1 MLSNYSYL
9 PEERALPAIFEYLSN
24 SGAHQSEV
32 VTSSLLNSLNQC
44 SSLPPVDWTGA
55 LLSIIRKAP
64 NMCQP
69 CLQCALKLTKTS
81 KGFHTF
87 IVHCCA
93 PLVLSGLEVLHCS
106 LHCF

>member
-1 MLSNYSYL
+1 MPSNYSYL
-9 PEERALPAIFEYLSN
+9 SEERALPAIFEYLSN

-32 VTSSLLNSLNQC
+32 ISSLLDSLSQC

-55 LLSIIRKAP
+55 LLSIVRRAP

-69 CLQCALKLTKTS
+69 SLQCALKLTKTS

-87 IVHCCA
+87 IVHCCT
-93 PLVLSGLEVLHCS
+93 PLVLSGLEVLHCGS
-106 LHCF
+106 H